1 MKRVLIILAWMVGA
15 FFGSGMLMG
24 MAYGFMA
31 GITIGICSIFHYDI
45 RIYSPSDHP
54 LFVFWFRCI
63 FRAIEAL
70 ISLTAFI
77 LALYGRLPGTGLKKI
92 SN

>member
-1 MKRVLIILAWMVGA
+1 MKRVLIILAWTVA
-15 FFGSGMLMG
+15 AYFGSEMLMA
-24 MAYGFMA
+24 MAYGLMA

-45 RIYSPSDHP
+45 HIYSLSDHP
-54 LFVFWFRCI
+54 LFVFWFRVI
-63 FRAIEAL
+63 FRVVGAL